1 MNLSDFDFD
10 LPEKLIALYPAKPR
24 DNSRLLRVKSSGAFE
39 NTIFSKLTDY
49 LREGDILVVNDTK
62 VIPSKIIGYK
72 VNIKKEL
79 TKISFTFFENR
90 ENGVWKALAK
100 PARKVNKNDLIFF
113 KNDEDKFYNLFAQI
127 INKNAGEVTFDF
139 ASDSEKFVNIL
150 REKGEVMLPP
160 YIISKRSLNDE
171 DNSDYQTIF
180 QNKEGSIA
188 APTAGLHFT
197 DNLIEKITQKGVRIE
212 KLTLNI
218 GLGTFLPLRDDN
230 VKENTLHDEYCYLS
244 NKTAKI
250 LNKAKNSKNS
260 RIICVGT
267 TTLRT
272 LETSFENGE
281 FKPINKKTNKFIYP
295 GIEINSIDALITN
308 FHLPKSSLFILIC
321 ALMGTNKMLNAYN
334 YAIKNKYRFY
344 SYGDACLLEK

>member
-1 MNLSDFDFD
+1 MKLSDFDFK
-10 LPEKLIALYPAKPR
+10 LPDELIALNPAKPR
-24 DNSRLLRVKSSGAFE
+24 DSSKLLRVNSSDFFE
-39 NTIFSKLTDY
+39 DTTFSQLTNFLND
-49 LREGDILVVNDTK
+49 GDVLVVNDTK
-62 VIPSKIIGYK
+62 VIPSKIIGFK
-72 VNIKKEL
+72 VNAEKEL
-79 TKISFTFFENR
+79 TRISFTFFENK
-90 ENGVWKALAK
+90 ENGQWKALAK
-100 PARKVNKNDLIFF
+100 PARKINKNDLLFF
-113 KNDEDKFYNLFAQI
+113 KNDNDKFYDLFAQI
-127 INKNAGEVTFDF
+127 IDKNEGEVTIDF
-139 ASDSEKFVNIL
+139 ASDNEKFINIL
-150 REKGEVMLPP
+150 KEKGDVMLPP
-160 YIISKRSLNDE
+160 YITSKRSLNDE

-197 DNLIEKITQKGVRIE
+197 DNLIEKIIKKGVKIE

-230 VKENTLHDEYCYLS
+230 VKENTLHSEYCYLS
-244 NKTAKI
+244 SKTAKI
-250 LNKAKNSKNS
+250 LNKAKNTKDN

-267 TTLRT
+267 TALRT

-295 GIEINSIDALITN
+295 GIDINSIDALITN
-308 FHLPKSSLFILIC
+308 FHLPKSSLFILVC
-321 ALMGTNKMLNAYN
+321 ALMGTNKMLNVYN

>member
-1 MNLSDFDFD
+1 MKLSDFDFK
-10 LPEKLIALYPAKPR
+10 LPDELIALNPAKPR
-24 DNSRLLRVKSSGAFE
+24 DSSKLLRVNSSDFFE
-39 NTIFSKLTDY
+39 DTTFSQLTNFLND
-49 LREGDILVVNDTK
+49 GDVLVVNDTK
-62 VIPSKIIGYK
+62 VIPSKIIGFK
-72 VNIKKEL
+72 VNAEKEL
-79 TKISFTFFENR
+79 TRISFTFFENK
-90 ENGVWKALAK
+90 ENGQWKALAK
-100 PARKVNKNDLIFF
+100 PARKINKNDLLFF
-113 KNDEDKFYNLFAQI
+113 KNDNDKFYDLFAQI
-127 INKNAGEVTFDF
+127 IDKNEGEVTIDF
-139 ASDSEKFVNIL
+139 ASDNEKFINIL
-150 REKGEVMLPP
+150 KEKGDVTLPP
-160 YIISKRSLNDE
+160 YITSKRALNDE

-197 DNLIEKITQKGVRIE
+197 DNLIEKIIKKGVKIE

-230 VKENTLHDEYCYLS
+230 VKENTLHSEYCYLS
-244 NKTAKI
+244 SKTAKI
-250 LNKAKNSKNS
+250 LNKAKNSKNN

-267 TTLRT
+267 TALRT

-295 GIEINSIDALITN
+295 GIDINSIDALITN
-308 FHLPKSSLFILIC
+308 FHLPKSSLFILVC

>member
-1 MNLSDFDFD
+1 MKLSDFDFK
-10 LPEKLIALYPAKPR
+10 LPDELIALNPAKPR
-24 DNSRLLRVKSSGAFE
+24 DSSKLLRVNSSDFFE
-39 NTIFSKLTDY
+39 DTTFSQLTNFLND
-49 LREGDILVVNDTK
+49 GDVLVVNDTK
-62 VIPSKIIGYK
+62 VIPSKIIGFK
-72 VNIKKEL
+72 VNAEKEL
-79 TKISFTFFENR
+79 TRISFTFFENK
-90 ENGVWKALAK
+90 ENGQWKALAK
-100 PARKVNKNDLIFF
+100 PARKINKNDLLFF
-113 KNDEDKFYNLFAQI
+113 KNDNDKFYDLFAQI
-127 INKNAGEVTFDF
+127 IDKNEGEVTIDF
-139 ASDSEKFVNIL
+139 ASDNEKFINIL
-150 REKGEVMLPP
+150 KEKGDVTLPP
-160 YIISKRSLNDE
+160 YITSKRALNDE

-197 DNLIEKITQKGVRIE
+197 DNLIEKIIKKGVKIE

-230 VKENTLHDEYCYLS
+230 VKENTLHSEYCYLS
-244 NKTAKI
+244 SKTAKI
-250 LNKAKNSKNS
+250 LNKAKNSKDN

-267 TTLRT
+267 TALRT

-295 GIEINSIDALITN
+295 GIDINSIDALITN
-308 FHLPKSSLFILIC
+308 FHLPKSSLFILVC
-321 ALMGTNKMLNAYN
+321 ALMGTNKMLNVYN